1 MAEQAGYLDT
11 VEQGLA
17 LHPEQAATSAAQ
29 VDLLFWVLVAVCVA
43 LVLTLF
49 ALVIG
54 FSVRYR
60 AGSRRPRPGAIAES
74 LGRRIELG
82 GAAGLT
88 VAFLALFAWAGT
100 LYLYLYRDPGGD
112 MLTVNVVAKQWMWKL
127 QHPNGAREINTL
139 HVPTGQRVRLRMT
152 SQDVIHSFYI
162 PAFRLKRDAVPRL
175 YTTAWFEASKPGE
188 YHLFCAEYC
197 GTDHSRM
204 RGKVVVMTPEDYA
217 AWAQKNGEGEGPVQ
231 AGERLFTA
239 YGCSGCH
246 RGRGTVPAPRL
257 DGVAGR
263 RVALAAGGTVLADA
277 AYLRDSL
284 LLPNKHV
291 VAGYEPVMPSYQG
304 QIPEDEILQIVTYL
318 QSLEPGDWTVEPRR

>member
-1 MAEQAGYLDT
+1 MADQYLDT
-11 VEQGLA
+11 VEKGLA
-17 LHPEQAATSAAQ
+17 LHPAQASTSAAQ
-29 VDLLFWVLVAVCVA
+29 VDALFWVLVAVCAA
-43 LVLTLF
+43 LVLTLVG
-49 ALVIG
+49 LVIW

-60 AGSRRPRPGAIAES
+60 AGSDRPRPGGIPDK
-74 LGRRIELG
+74 LGHRIELG

-88 VAFLALFAWAGT
+88 IAFIALFAWAGS

-112 MLTVNVVAKQWMWKL
+112 LLTINVIAKQWMWKL

-139 HVPTGQRVRLRMT
+139 HVPTGQRVRLRIT
-152 SQDVIHSFYI
+152 SQDVIHSLYI

-175 YTTAWFEASKPGE
+175 YTTAWFEATEPGE

-204 RGKVVVMTPEDYA
+204 RGKVVVMTPQDYA
-217 AWAQKNGEGEGPVQ
+217 DWAQENGEGESPAR

-246 RGRGTVPAPRL
+246 RGDGTVRAPRL
-257 DGVAGR
+257 DGIAGR
-263 RVALAAGGTVLADA
+263 PVVLASGGTVIADG
-277 AYLRDSL
+277 AYLRDSI
-284 LLPNKHV
+284 LLPQKHV

-304 QIPEDEILQIVTYL
+304 QIGEDEILQIVTYL
-318 QSLEPGDWTVEPRR
+318 QSLSPGDWITESGG